1 MTVLDLAAD
10 AHVHTAFSIG
20 RDGVNEM
27 VTAADRAGLTGLTVA
42 DRADPDSAWLP
53 EYRRAVRR
61 AQQRVELRV
70 RLGVQVEVVRP
81 DGWLGFPVDLS
92 GLDLVSVAVSQLPL
106 PGGLA
111 DAEEI
116 RSRLDA
122 GTLRPADVIELL
134 VNTVILGVER
144 AGRYAPV
151 QLARPL
157 ALLGA
162 VGIAEP
168 DPADPAIDALAHACA
183 TTGTRI
189 EVSEHWRVPSPRMVD
204 ALAARGVRPVAASDA
219 HRAADV
225 GRWHYVR
232 EVAAQQPVG

>member
-27 VTAADRAGLTGLTVA
+27 VTAAERAGLTALTIA
-42 DRADPDSAWLP
+42 DRVDPGSSWLS

-70 RLGVQVEVVRP
+70 RLGVQVEVVRH

-92 GLDLVSVAVSQLPL
+92 GLDLVSVAVSRLPL
-106 PGGLA
+106 ATGLA
-111 DAEEI
+111 DADEI
-116 RSRLDA
+116 RARLDA
-122 GTLRPADVIELL
+122 GSLRPADVVELL
-134 VNTVILGVER
+134 VGTVILGIER

-151 QLARPL
+151 QVARPL

-168 DPADPAIDALAHACA
+168 EPADPVIDALAQACA
-183 TTGTRI
+183 ETGARI
-189 EVSEHWRVPSPRMVD
+189 EVSEHWRVPSPQLVD
-204 ALAARGVRPVAASDA
+204 ALTRKGVRLVAASDA

-225 GRWHYVR
+225 GRWHYLR
-232 EVAAQQPVG
+232 AAAAHQSVV